1 MADKIV
7 KAFEALRNHY
17 LQEPTHTLTQV
28 QTSESDGAV
37 IKKKDALLSVRERIS
52 HCNTIADFL
61 PLSSVKD
68 ISDFPRLFTLAIEL
82 LLICC
87 DDNEADVRLLAGEC
101 LNKIMK
107 GFLHSNIG
115 RIQVELYKEIKKNG
129 SSRSL
134 RAAMQ
139 RFGDTCYLIHPNKC
153 RPYVANLLPCIVK
166 IAKRE
171 DDAIQE
177 TLGVMMSKLC
187 PVIGKFMNEDD
198 VKILM
203 KNFLPNIKSM
213 SASLRRTAVG
223 VLDCLCENS
232 RKPTHFYSWLI
243 SMLLGMVTPLT
254 SSMPSNT
261 ILGVLLCFRGILPN
275 LSDSAQLKLNYTDPV
290 IEKAKHA
297 ANFSKDRVLEK
308 KQFLQIYEVTMFCT
322 KHGDHNI
329 VTAALET
336 LNQILLCQAKFLT
349 SILLSPTG
357 IAATITGQLP
367 DLLDESLS
375 SSQMGD
381 SGLSN
386 DLYSLSSSTSD
397 IFNSKKSD
405 DDIAESSLEPSVN
418 NLWEVP
424 KIDYFS
430 NIMITD
436 KNDFVSTESIS
447 SYNLDVPND
456 SEGGLDLPRTYTQ
469 GSMVNIESHTDG
481 YVTDQSFGIDSQ
493 DDLSSCTFE
502 DPRQKDLLNKDSF
515 VALQSLF
522 NFDPVSC
529 TGVPALHC
537 VRVMCSFLLQGKPG
551 CVLPDNQTRVS
562 VKALALSCICSALKI
577 FPEAFVAKALPDDI
591 DFSNGQLVRDIM
603 LFSTHDDPHLR
614 GLVAAIVS
622 SFICCTVK
630 QAGGEFTNWIDKV
643 TTFYETDLLDLKQV
657 INVLLVILNDESA
670 TAVKQ
675 CCQAI
680 SQCIHAILESTCNLL
695 GYELVWKL
703 LDHSS
708 STYWLVKVE
717 IMEIFQVL
725 NYPLLH
731 ILQNSWVHL
740 KSIPRINVKHASI
753 QDQVIDVLLKLL
765 GDEDPR
771 VRSKAASALVNVVP
785 KLYCPNEINICCLP
799 SLSVHVLNNKNSIH
813 TNLTYLLR
821 KLMLHQKKFSLKYVQ
836 LGCLECFYLL
846 SISYPVSLHPF
857 SWEMLPGYSVKESQS
872 SNNFRKKLDFSE
884 VQKSSL
890 GLLVFTLDQL
900 SSSWIGL
907 DLVAHEQALKLSV
920 HLLCGASKRYLNDK
934 AQLSKEHNQS
944 NLLDTAVGENM
955 WSSLGNA
962 ELTSCAQK
970 LFLHLLK
977 LFSILLH
984 VIEQI
989 NPLIL
994 KNKDKVP
1001 DSVSSPQQPLT
1012 TGVTPTSNSPRKFSI
1027 VKSATK
1033 KQEAESEK
1041 LKASE
1046 KDPNLPNLKDPNFPN
1061 LNHDSKV
1068 TSPYTHVFD
1077 KNEKL
1082 GFFQS
1087 SPHFMNIYVML
1098 KGVFKNYQ
1106 VSPVSSS
1113 LDKFT
1118 SFVKSVLETFSMLLE
1133 LATFVELG
1141 PYVEEILEYI
1151 KTTVLVDEEASFLA
1165 LQQLLKGLF
1174 GTNAANQPETF
1185 KLPESTQQL
1194 VKYHGDPTYFYEE
1207 NNFSNSL
1214 EYETEDVFESC
1225 FLVPYNHVYESLK
1238 RVPQVVEN
1246 RSRAVSFLKSF
1257 KNPFT
1262 ANRPLDKVSKEKMSS
1277 IQSYIRM
1284 FEPLVIRAL
1293 KSYTTTSSTSL
1304 QCQTIHLIDQ
1314 LIRLR
1319 VNYSLLDSDQVFI
1332 GYVLKQFEL
1341 VEQGQIRNPE
1351 LFIPTVFQ
1359 FLVLLSY
1366 ECFQPKF
1373 TQAKAIIGMPRIMR
1387 LCDSVMACGQPVH
1400 LYAIPALKPIVQD
1413 LFGSSSQVRSDSGK
1427 DLDIQREVVVSML
1440 LRVIH
1445 YPQVLTMLRHVL
1457 INSKADDE
1465 RWKRLS
1471 RQIID
1476 TLLPSLAKLELTVD
1490 TLSDLYLL
1498 FDLFDSVAPLA
1509 LRPADIILKSMFTLT
1524 TPTTCQEEIRMIA
1537 AVISLLRTLIMQNSE
1552 EIILSHIPSFDTSQT
1567 LFSGVLDQEKIAG
1580 SSIDSDTA
1588 ATNYLAAFLLNILS
1602 MAINNV
1608 CQRYGEV
1615 TIYNTH
1621 VSLLVQTLRVF
1632 LSLLTYIGKS
1642 GSFKKLTSV
1651 LLSLLV
1657 LSKTPNTSSLH
1668 IQLTMKLSGIK
1679 SLEPQL
1685 FLLWVYFIHSLGLMN
1700 FDFWMQCMN
1709 HTKEK
1714 HYCTWKFDLIDQA
1727 TFLLHCDLM
1736 TAKLKEMK
1744 VVQFSSVNTFLTNNA
1759 SNLLLNLRERPVKQL
1774 IDFILRNTALSQ
1786 CLLSML
1792 SDAVST
1798 IMEKHLIMKSLLVL
1812 LEHVELGLSANV
1824 IYFLLSLL
1832 PSIKIYGL
1840 ARKAETLACRR
1851 MEYLQSLDDQDY
1863 KLPIENLE
1871 KFSDVAI
1878 HNKRYPR
1885 LCSLIK
1891 RVTKQ
1896 KVSEKIVSHPLDL
1909 VAVDLKKFSI
1919 DENWMVDFVQKLCF
1933 CDPGNEQ
1940 EAVCSIYLLSSLKN
1954 QVANGIL
1961 ENQKFSV
1968 VLLETLLRETSF
1980 RDVRKSKKSD
1990 LELSYSYEYSQIL
2003 PPENQD
2009 YLFTSAKTSLI
2020 KHIKCFLD
2028 DLRLFVEHD
2037 SFQYVS
2043 YNVNFLKNSL
2053 SDKNLLTKYQYLVRC
2068 VLQILYPSCYFNQ
2081 PSYLTKEDISKI
2093 LELVL
2098 VYPYVCMLQVET
2110 NKICVTSIQQCFHS
2124 FGLVLNCQEFFE
2136 ALSQQVYALII
2147 SQSICRIHLLVKY
2160 LILRPGKDLV
2170 KLPEMMNGNLLPLN
2184 SALYD
2189 AAKKV
2194 SELVESIKEI
2204 LLLEKSTLPSFFSK
2218 HLIVT
2223 ITGLARIP
2231 IVNSYARIPPIVW
2244 KFGWKPS
2251 LEGDLKTELPPL
2263 PVEILKEKDVLKEFV
2278 FRVNYIGWSSRM
2290 QFEETWAALLG
2301 VLSSP
2306 PMLEN
2311 VSTEEDIEMAQAS
2324 CLAVHCITSL
2334 ILDTTLAPVPG
2345 NSSIS
2350 QYSVLHRLRDYPF
2363 LGSKPGIKLTT
2374 VLSEIELVTRYLSS
2388 DSYFVK
2394 QILYPVIPNLLS
2406 IRQRKQQLYHG
2417 CMLIGKLFFSNLEFP
2432 LQHHGYKMGQI
2443 SASAIRTRLITSDV
2457 VEDTDSDDSD
2467 SLIIRVKEKSVPDI
2481 HRKLDELDIRS
2492 CLQFLLELFEQW
2504 LSPYAVPKTPLM
2516 LKMEAMK
2523 SLCVLSDLLL
2533 EMSHFEWILGI
2544 LMEFSQNHPS
2554 EDDII
2559 LEYLVP
2565 TVCKALAVLKL
2576 EGNTAERIVKLIELC
2591 LRSPHVPLQISC
2603 MVGSLYILE
2612 SQVQTTNVLLTP
2624 ILTDYITKKMTSL
2637 LEVTYVVNE
2646 RFAMTFW
2653 SLCFFLIE
2661 NCSSEI
2667 SDSHFATLVFE
2678 SASGELCKVDDLN
2691 TPEVNCLLFR
2701 GLERLAVSFSLT
2713 NTESER
2719 LAKLSAQCI
2728 VNGTTGKCL
2737 PALSL
2742 LCACMYTGKNAEYAS
2757 VLTNIDVGDASIESR
2772 LIMMERINV
2781 LLARI
2786 RKGQISEATLLA
2798 NILPRI
2804 LLDFLPVQEVMNKLI
2819 SEFLSSQQPRP
2830 ELIAKIF
2837 YKVSDIL
2844 QKEGNEVTVRDWVFL
2859 CIASFVQRTPLA
2871 MAVWSLTC
2879 FFICASSNPWLK
2891 SLFPYVVLNKGRLEE
2906 ADKEIFYI
2914 AALDFYTAQKLDSA
2928 QRKQFFQFFN
2938 GKIDNPASPYVR
2950 LLACCTEVQAL
2961 EKLKK

>member
-139 RFGDTCYLIHPNKC
+139 R
-153 RPYVANLLPCIVK
+153 PYVANLLPCIVK

-198 VKILM
+198 VK
-203 KNFLPNIKSM
+203 
-213 SASLRRTAVG
+213 
-223 VLDCLCENS
+223 
-232 RKPTHFYSWLI
+232 
-243 SMLLGMVTPLT
+243 
-254 SSMPSNT
+254 
-261 ILGVLLCFRGILPN
+261 
-275 LSDSAQLKLNYTDPV
+275 
-290 IEKAKHA
+290 
-297 ANFSKDRVLEK
+297 
-308 KQFLQIYEVTMFCT
+308 IYEVTMFCT

-456 SEGGLDLPRTYTQ
+456 FEGGLDLPRTYTQ

-1657 LSKTPNTSSLH
+1657 FSKTPNTSSLH

-1714 HYCTWKFDLIDQA
+1714 HYCTWKYDLIDQA

-1736 TAKLKEMK
+1736 TAKLKDLAYP
-1744 VVQFSSVNTFLTNNA
+1744 S
-1759 SNLLLNLRERPVKQL
+1759 
-1774 IDFILRNTALSQ
+1774 FILRNTALSQ

-2124 FGLVLNCQEFFE
+2124 FGLVGIF
-2136 ALSQQVYALII
+2136 IMT
-2147 SQSICRIHLLVKY
+2147 
-2160 LILRPGKDLV
+2160 ILYTYV
-2170 KLPEMMNGNLLPLN
+2170 
-2184 SALYD
+2184 
-2189 AAKKV
+2189 
-2194 SELVESIKEI
+2194 
-2204 LLLEKSTLPSFFSK
+2204 
-2218 HLIVT
+2218 
-2223 ITGLARIP
+2223 P
-2231 IVNSYARIPPIVW
+2231 IYINPW
-2244 KFGWKPS
+2244 N
-2251 LEGDLKTELPPL
+2251 
-2263 PVEILKEKDVLKEFV
+2263 KEK
-2278 FRVNYIGWSSRM
+2278 
-2290 QFEETWAALLG
+2290 
-2301 VLSSP
+2301 
-2306 PMLEN
+2306 
-2311 VSTEEDIEMAQAS
+2311 
-2324 CLAVHCITSL
+2324 
-2334 ILDTTLAPVPG
+2334 
-2345 NSSIS
+2345 
-2350 QYSVLHRLRDYPF
+2350 
-2363 LGSKPGIKLTT
+2363 
-2374 VLSEIELVTRYLSS
+2374 
-2388 DSYFVK
+2388 
-2394 QILYPVIPNLLS
+2394 
-2406 IRQRKQQLYHG
+2406 
-2417 CMLIGKLFFSNLEFP
+2417 
-2432 LQHHGYKMGQI
+2432 
-2443 SASAIRTRLITSDV
+2443 
-2457 VEDTDSDDSD
+2457 
-2467 SLIIRVKEKSVPDI
+2467 
-2481 HRKLDELDIRS
+2481 
-2492 CLQFLLELFEQW
+2492 
-2504 LSPYAVPKTPLM
+2504 
-2516 LKMEAMK
+2516 
-2523 SLCVLSDLLL
+2523 
-2533 EMSHFEWILGI
+2533 
-2544 LMEFSQNHPS
+2544 
-2554 EDDII
+2554 
-2559 LEYLVP
+2559 
-2565 TVCKALAVLKL
+2565 
-2576 EGNTAERIVKLIELC
+2576 
-2591 LRSPHVPLQISC
+2591 
-2603 MVGSLYILE
+2603 
-2612 SQVQTTNVLLTP
+2612 
-2624 ILTDYITKKMTSL
+2624 
-2637 LEVTYVVNE
+2637 
-2646 RFAMTFW
+2646 
-2653 SLCFFLIE
+2653 
-2661 NCSSEI
+2661 
-2667 SDSHFATLVFE
+2667 
-2678 SASGELCKVDDLN
+2678 
-2691 TPEVNCLLFR
+2691 
-2701 GLERLAVSFSLT
+2701 
-2713 NTESER
+2713 
-2719 LAKLSAQCI
+2719 
-2728 VNGTTGKCL
+2728 
-2737 PALSL
+2737 
-2742 LCACMYTGKNAEYAS
+2742 
-2757 VLTNIDVGDASIESR
+2757 
-2772 LIMMERINV
+2772 
-2781 LLARI
+2781 
-2786 RKGQISEATLLA
+2786 
-2798 NILPRI
+2798 
-2804 LLDFLPVQEVMNKLI
+2804 
-2819 SEFLSSQQPRP
+2819 
-2830 ELIAKIF
+2830 
-2837 YKVSDIL
+2837 
-2844 QKEGNEVTVRDWVFL
+2844 
-2859 CIASFVQRTPLA
+2859 
-2871 MAVWSLTC
+2871 
-2879 FFICASSNPWLK
+2879 
-2891 SLFPYVVLNKGRLEE
+2891 
-2906 ADKEIFYI
+2906 
-2914 AALDFYTAQKLDSA
+2914 
-2928 QRKQFFQFFN
+2928 
-2938 GKIDNPASPYVR
+2938 
-2950 LLACCTEVQAL
+2950 
-2961 EKLKK
+2961 